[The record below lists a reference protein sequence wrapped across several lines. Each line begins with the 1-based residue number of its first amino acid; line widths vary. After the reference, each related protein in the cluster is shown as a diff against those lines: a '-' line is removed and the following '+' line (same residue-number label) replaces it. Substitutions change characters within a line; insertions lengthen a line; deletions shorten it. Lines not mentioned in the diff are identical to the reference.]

1 MRDEPNGKDPQGPM
15 TYNTDVPGRVD
26 PGQLIADRAKEAP
39 PSGKDVPPAAD
50 EAPHAPD
57 APAEDEAETNEE

>member
-1 MRDEPNGKDPQGPM
+1 MRDETNGKDPQGPM

-50 EAPHAPD
+50 EAP
-57 APAEDEAETNEE
+57 AEDEAETNEE